1 MYLLE
6 SVIQVNQTG
15 FMPEKGSYIN
25 LRQLFL
31 NLLTVHVNNGQRVI
45 ASLDSEKAFDFS
57 GNFYGR

>member
-1 MYLLE
+1 M
-6 SVIQVNQTG
+6 NQTG